1 MLRSLDRG
9 FVFPLPC
16 RAQSSLSRSVRPN
29 PVCQSQLDEPVLYH
43 AAKVNCVGIRST
55 PHRISGCPKLTDAGG
70 GPPDRFDIIQVYNQM
85 RYAYDDRAK
94 REVDAFDI
102 RGGARYRSYSCPV
115 CRARVHYRSSMAR
128 SPNPG
133 FAHNK
138 GAARPDCEH
147 YHPGLVGYVPFPV
160 VRPMPSAE
168 DSPEEIGMCLEGEDS
183 WRVYLRLPEIS
194 DLGDLRLSALQSGS
208 VEVVSAGGR
217 VAISLMELRPGSGSA
232 RVPVAPS
239 ETVYKVAPSGNWPVG
254 LSAGR
259 WRGSARGL
267 NPDGTIFVQRR
278 GEWVR
283 LKEESSLE
291 LGGEIRV
298 VALQSNRPPIPCTEF
313 SRGPQQSGKW
323 RAWRV
328 QLPSEAT
335 EAIEEWAYELGIFL
349 VEGSWTVSVASVPL
363 GFSSGLPVYAT
374 QVPIVALLKSP
385 ERRAQTMVTST
396 CGSSTTSASII
407 SSDRSAAYVSLDV
420 AWAGTNELRAGVEN
434 RPGFS
439 FLTERRPELAELRAA
454 LGIVPHLRVRVGES
468 VCECWTGSYEMPVGE
483 VTIQIEPEL
492 EDLRLGLH
500 WKGDGEIGAEEGLT
514 RESTIRRLAGFFG
527 KSVDVRLSAGAL
539 GSVLLAYRSAKKAA
553 ISRST
558 THLGR
563 SLPEAGVVG
572 AWMLRHGAGRL
583 KGRNRW
589 TALAISKLKESRNA

>member
-1 MLRSLDRG
+1 
-9 FVFPLPC
+9 
-16 RAQSSLSRSVRPN
+16 
-29 PVCQSQLDEPVLYH
+29 
-43 AAKVNCVGIRST
+43 
-55 PHRISGCPKLTDAGG
+55 
-70 GPPDRFDIIQVYNQM
+70 M
-85 RYAYDDRAK
+85 RYAYDDRAR

-102 RGGARYRSYSCPV
+102 RGSARYRAYSCPV

-128 SPNPG
+128 SPDPG

-138 GAARPDCEH
+138 YSARADCDL
-147 YHPGLVGYVPFPV
+147 YHPGLAGYLPAPI
-160 VRPMPSAE
+160 VRPTPSAE
-168 DSPEEIGMCLEGEDS
+168 DSPEEIGMCFEGVSS
-183 WRVYLRLPEIS
+183 WRVYLRLPEIA

-208 VEVVSAGGR
+208 VEVASAGSR
-217 VAISLMELRPGSGSA
+217 VTISLMELRPGSGSA

-239 ETVYKVAPSGNWPVG
+239 ETAYKVAPSGNWPVG
-254 LSAGR
+254 LSAER

-283 LKEESSLE
+283 LKEDSSLE

-313 SRGPQQSGKW
+313 SQGPQNGKW
-323 RAWRV
+323 RAWKV

-349 VEGSWTVSVASVPL
+349 VEASWVVSVASVPL

-374 QVPIVALLKSP
+374 KEPIVALLKSP

-396 CGSSTTSASII
+396 CGSSTTSASIT
-407 SSDRSAAYVSLDV
+407 SSDRSTAYVSLDV

-439 FLTERRPELAELRAA
+439 FLTEPRPEVAEVRAA
-454 LGIVPHLRVRVGES
+454 LGVVPHLRVRVGES
-468 VCECWTGSYEMPVGE
+468 VCECWAGSYAMPVEE

-500 WKGDGEIGAEEGLT
+500 WKGDGEVGAEEGLT
-514 RESTIRRLAGFFG
+514 RESTIRRLADFFG

-539 GSVLLAYRSAKKAA
+539 GSVLLAYRPAKKAA
-553 ISRST
+553 NSRST
-558 THLGR
+558 THPSR
-563 SLPEAGVVG
+563 RVPDAGVVG
-572 AWMLRHGAGRL
+572 AWMLRQGPGRL
-583 KGRNRW
+583 QGRNRW
-589 TALAISKLKESRNA
+589 TALAISKLKESRNG